1 MVSFAGD
8 NVDELLITGDAE
20 LFESLEPSE
29 VDQVKDTGHEL
40 VVFLGSFDSCHKEQS
55 LDAVVTELSG
65 EQAVLVAVAG
75 TKLKMSLLCQFFVQ
89 LVEVDD
95 LHVQL
100 EKVTTEISTKF
111 QEHVVVVDSPL
122 QLDALKVKLH
132 AA

>member
-8 NVDELLITGDAE
+8 NVDKLLITGDAE

-75 TKLKMSLLCQFFVQ
+75 PQLKMSLLCQFLMTCMFNLKRSPPRSPQ
-89 LVEVDD
+89 SF
-95 LHVQL
+95 
-100 EKVTTEISTKF
+100 KSTLLWLIPRFNLTRSK
-111 QEHVVVVDSPL
+111 
-122 QLDALKVKLH
+122 
-132 AA
+132 